1 MIKILNFTLIATF
14 AIFSIASVFFHTLP
28 FLVPAFY
35 IMMSIITFIIYAF
48 DKSAAINGRWRTK
61 ESTLHLWAILGG
73 WPGALMAQQKLRH
86 KSSKQDFRF
95 VFWVTVIMNL
105 GGFIWLHTS
114 DGSSFLY
121 RYVHNADAQL
131 LGLVPEISLPD
142 FVQIWLWKLDYY
154 WNK

>member
-1 MIKILNFTLIATF
+1 MNKILGFMLISAF
-14 AIFSIASVFFHTLP
+14 AIFSIASVVIHTLP

-35 IMMSIITFIIYAF
+35 LVISVITFIIYAF

-61 ESTLHLWAILGG
+61 ESTLHLCAILGG
-73 WPGALMAQQKLRH
+73 WPGALLAQQKLRH

-95 VFWVTVIMNL
+95 VFWITVILNL
-105 GGFIWLHTS
+105 SGFIWLHTS

-121 RYVHNADAQL
+121 RHVHNADAQFL
-131 LGLVPEISLPD
+131 SLISDISLPD